1 MPELNQK
8 YERLCADLRAMGS
21 VAVAFSG
28 GADSTLLLYAAAE
41 ALGPERVIAVT
52 AASESFPERE
62 RNEAIEYCSSLGVRH
77 FVTQTH
83 ELDLPGFAENPPDR
97 CYLCKRALFAEILR
111 VAEGQG
117 IAAVA
122 EGSNLDDNRDYRPGL
137 TAIAEL
143 GVRSPLRDAGLSKQ
157 QIRELSRRLGLPT
170 WDKPSFACLASRFVY
185 GERITGEKLSMVGR
199 AEEKL
204 LALGFRQ
211 VRVRIHGSLA
221 RIEVAPEEIRRFLD
235 EQIRTETEAFCRS
248 IGFSYVCL
256 DLSGYR
262 TGSMNAVLPPDVL
275 ERGYHS

>member
-1 MPELNQK
+1 MPELNEK
-8 YERLCADLRAMGS
+8 YGRLLADLRALGA

-28 GADSTLLLYAAAE
+28 GVDSTLLLRACVD
-41 ALGPERVIAVT
+41 ALGPEKVIAVT
-52 AASESFPERE
+52 ASSESFPERE
-62 RNEAIEYCSSLGVRH
+62 RNEAIEYCRSLGVRH
-77 FVTQTH
+77 FVTQTR
-83 ELDLPGFAENPPDR
+83 ELDIPGFAENPPNR
-97 CYLCKRALFAEILR
+97 CYLCKRALFAEIIR

-117 IAAVA
+117 IRAVA

-143 GVRSPLRDAGLSKQ
+143 GVHSPLRDAGLGKQ
-157 QIRELSRRLGLPT
+157 QIRALSRRLGLPT

-185 GERITGEKLSMVGR
+185 GERITEEKLSMVGR

-204 LALGFRQ
+204 LELGFRQ

-221 RIEVAPEEIRRFLD
+221 RIEVAPEEIGRFLD
-235 EQIRTETEAFCRS
+235 ERIRTETEAFCRS
-248 IGFSYVCL
+248 VGFSYVCL

-262 TGSMNAVLPPDVL
+262 TGSMNSVLPPDVL